1 MVKQTVKTEARE
13 NENKRAEATLKC
25 LIHKARATKLALGK
39 YCAK

>member
-1 MVKQTVKTEARE
+1 MVKQTVTTQELD